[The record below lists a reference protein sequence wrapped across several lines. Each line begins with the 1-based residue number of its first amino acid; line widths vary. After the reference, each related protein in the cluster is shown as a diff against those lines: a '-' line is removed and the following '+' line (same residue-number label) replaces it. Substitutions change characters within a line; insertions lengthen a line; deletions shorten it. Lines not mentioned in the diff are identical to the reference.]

1 MGLFER
7 LHGGFVEARNTMN
20 QENKSHQGVMYVEVE
35 GMEELRERLERLRT
49 THPEMKADL
58 KKIMR
63 VVIKQARKDL
73 LKISKSEVGS
83 GYANSQGDQRKA
95 YRAIKSMV
103 YKRIFGGNVNIMSKK
118 SAGKYRASLP
128 PKKIQHG
135 RGGNRRE
142 RSERTIRMMS
152 YWGEDRGFILR
163 WLNNGTARRQIRTEN
178 NTRLNKMVMRGT
190 TSASLDKKRTGNRG
204 KIDGTNWFGTSSVE
218 EMNKMSEYLTKL
230 IDRAITEVWG
240 ADAITKAKVRAMET

>member
-20 QENKSHQGVMYVEVE
+20 QENKSHQGVMCVEVE
-35 GMEELRERLERLRT
+35 GIEELRERLERLRT
-49 THPEMKADL
+49 THHDMQADL

-63 VVIKQARKDL
+63 VVIKQAQKDL
-73 LKISKSEVGS
+73 LKISKKKVGS
-83 GYANSQGDQRKA
+83 GYANSQHDQRQA
-95 YRAIKSMV
+95 YRAIKAMV

-118 SAGKYRASLP
+118 SAGKYRASI
-128 PKKIQHG
+128 PKKKQQHG
-135 RGGNRRE
+135 RGGNRRP

-163 WLNNGTARRQIRTEN
+163 WLNNGTARRQIRTDN
-178 NTRLNKMVMRGT
+178 NSRVNKMVMRGR
-190 TSASLDKKRTGNRG
+190 SSESLDRMRTGNRG
-204 KIDGTNWFGTSSVE
+204 KILGTHWFGTSSVE
-218 EMNKMSEYLTKL
+218 EMNKMSEYLSRL

-240 ADAITKAKVRAMET
+240 ADSITKAKVRAMET